1 MERREFLRWA
11 VGAVALGVTGYAAL
25 SAVRR
30 FIPRPPKKILVKK
43 KDLPTESV
51 RVKVGPEYFLVWLP
65 GGKLRALSRRC
76 PHLGCT
82 VNYFPQKNIFL
93 CPCHQSRFAL
103 SGAYL
108 SGPARRGLYPLKW
121 EKSEGGILLE
131 IPG

>member
-1 MERREFLRWA
+1 MERREILKWT
-11 VGAVALGVTGYAAL
+11 VGAVALGVAGYAGL
-25 SAVRR
+25 SVIRR
-30 FIPRPPKKILVKK
+30 FVPHPPKKILVKE
-43 KDLPTESV
+43 KDLPTEMIP
-51 RVKVGPEYFLVWLP
+51 VKVGPEYFLVRLP
-65 GGKLRALSRRC
+65 GGKLLALSRRC

-82 VNYFPQKNIFL
+82 VNYFPQKNLFI

-108 SGPARRGLYPLKW
+108 SGPAPRGLYPLKW